1 MKGSFSLRVEKG
13 HSIGCRMLS
22 GMCTRLILG
31 LLLSLC
37 LAQSAIGEDAKF
49 LASFEK
55 PGSELN
61 WFSVNDGVMGGVS
74 EGRFER
80 TERKTLLFTGN
91 LSLENNGGFAS
102 IRTQPSA
109 MDLTGASG
117 IVVKAR
123 GDGRTYWVDL
133 RTARQSGASSYRAFL
148 LTSEGAFKE
157 TSIPFSDFKLQTF
170 GRQVS
175 GGAIDPAAI
184 VAVGFT
190 LADKQAGPFELEV
203 EYIKTYSEDAEPQS
217 RDAGGTI
224 VDVAAEAGTFQTLLA
239 AAAAADLSGALSEM
253 GPFTLFAPTDGAFS
267 LLPPGTVDNL
277 LKPENRQKLADILKY
292 HVIADRITL
301 AKALEAGENTT
312 LQGGKLSAKFVDG
325 RVLIG
330 SATLIQSDIEAS
342 NGIIHVI
349 DRVLL
354 PPEVSTEPLKPAAL
368 IELAIDRGVPLFN
381 NGDPGACAAVYEVTC
396 EALRVMPG
404 VSEDSRMDLAEAL
417 ARMRDARTD
426 HDKAWILRYALDRV
440 FARQLEGD

>member
-1 MKGSFSLRVEKG
+1 MKESFSLRVEKG
-13 HSIGCRMLS
+13 YSIGCQVRSSMH
-22 GMCTRLILG
+22 TRLVLG

-37 LAQSAIGEDAKF
+37 LAQPAVGEDVKF

-55 PGSELN
+55 PGSERN
-61 WFSVNDGVMGGVS
+61 WISVNDGVMGGVS

-109 MDLTGASG
+109 MDLAGASG

-133 RTARQSGASSYRAFL
+133 RTARQFGASSYRAFL
-148 LTSEGAFKE
+148 TTSKGAFKE
-157 TSIPFSDFKLQTF
+157 TFIPFSDFKLQTF

-175 GGAIDPAAI
+175 AGAVDPAAI

-203 EYIKTYSEDAEPQS
+203 EYIKTFSEDAESQS
-217 RDAGGTI
+217 LDPGGTI
-224 VDVAAEAGTFQTLLA
+224 VDVAAAAGTFKTLLT
-239 AAAAADLSGALSEM
+239 AAAAADLSGALSER
-253 GPFTLFAPTDGAFS
+253 GPFTLFAPTDEAFS
-267 LLPPGTVDNL
+267 RLPVGTVDNL
-277 LKPENRQKLADILKY
+277 LKPESKQELAEILKY

-301 AKALEAGENTT
+301 AEAIEVGESST

-330 SATLIQSDIEAS
+330 SATLIQADIAAS

-349 DRVLL
+349 DQVLL
-354 PPEVSTEPLKPAAL
+354 PPEASAQPLTPAAL
-368 IELAIDRGVPLFN
+368 IVLAIDRGVPLFN

-396 EALRVMPG
+396 EALRIMPG
-404 VSEDSRMDLAEAL
+404 VSEDSRMDLAQAL
-417 ARMRDARTD
+417 ARMRDAKTD
-426 HDKAWILRYALDRV
+426 RDKAWILRYALDRV
-440 FARQLEGD
+440 HSRRPQGE